1 MADTA
6 SLDRRDTVS
15 ELASLLALH
24 DGMDVKALD
33 LGKLNAF
40 TDFFIIATANSSVH
54 MAGLMKRI
62 KDFLS
67 ERGIDVLGRHK
78 GRDDDDWS
86 LVDCGW
92 LVVHLMSSRARSFY
106 EIEKLWFQALPVP
119 IREPER
125 ALSAESDAKASRQE

>member
-1 MADTA
+1 
-6 SLDRRDTVS
+6 
-15 ELASLLALH
+15 
-24 DGMDVKALD
+24 
-33 LGKLNAF
+33 
-40 TDFFIIATANSSVH
+40 

-119 IREPER
+119 SGTGA